1 MFGARQLKLHPVN
14 LPTRKLSV
22 KNRKYMFGVRQ
33 LKLHPVAIII
43 LPIII
48 TVLGCIVLIKFIIT
62 GNAVK
67 DNNQN

>member
-1 MFGARQLKLHPVN
+1 MIN

-22 KNRKYMFGVRQ
+22 KNKTYMFGARQ

-48 TVLGCIVLIKFIIT
+48 TILGCIVLIKYIIT

-67 DNNQN
+67 DGLKI

>member
-1 MFGARQLKLHPVN
+1 MFGA
-14 LPTRKLSV
+14 
-22 KNRKYMFGVRQ
+22 RQ

-62 GNAVK
+62 GNTVK

>member
-1 MFGARQLKLHPVN
+1 MFGARH
-14 LPTRKLSV
+14 
-22 KNRKYMFGVRQ
+22 

-62 GNAVK
+62 GNTVK

>member
-1 MFGARQLKLHPVN
+1 MIN

-22 KNRKYMFGVRQ
+22 KNKTYMFGARQ
-33 LKLHPVAIII
+33 LKLYPVAIII

-48 TVLGCIVLIKFIIT
+48 TILGCIVLIKYIIT

-67 DNNQN
+67 DGLKI